1 MTQNLINF
9 LLIGII
15 AGVLFLF
22 GYEMKTERDIQ
33 IEAIRA
39 GLVQTIIDGKV
50 LWVKP
55 SQP

>member
-22 GYEMKTERDIQ
+22 GYEMKTEKDIQ
-33 IEAIRA
+33 IEAIKA
-39 GLVQTIIDGKV
+39 GLVQTVIDGKV